1 MKILIL
7 ATKNCSHRPML
18 EKKLKEMAVTYQLTY
33 VEDDPEAMKKYQIHN
48 SPNLVVD
55 GNLVFR
61 ASPLKSLPSD
71 SELKDYINQ
80 SPYAKKQKLEGLT

>member
-1 MKILIL
+1 MDILIL
-7 ATKNCSHRPML
+7 ATKNCSHRPTL
-18 EKKLKEMAVTYQLTY
+18 EKGLQDLGVNYQVKY
-33 VEDDPEAMKKYQIHN
+33 VEDDPDAMEKYQIHN

-80 SPYAKKQKLEGLT
+80 SPYAKKQKS

>member
-1 MKILIL
+1 MDVLIL
-7 ATKNCSHRPML
+7 ATKNCSHRPLL
-18 EKKLKEMAVTYQLTY
+18 EKKLQEMNVNYQLQY

-48 SPNLVVD
+48 SPNLIVD

-71 SELKDYINQ
+71 NELKDHISQ
-80 SPYAKKQKLEGLT
+80 